1 MSGYKEQ
8 RDKYLTKVLSLH
20 RAGVTKGEIL
30 KEIPIQR
37 RTMDRWIDQFA
48 LENHPSKKY
57 RSKKREQYY
66 ERAIQLHFEEGYGE
80 TTIAKFIP
88 VGHTTIGRWIDNFV
102 GINGNNY
109 PSAMK
114 KEPRAES
121 DIQEDVAVLKQK
133 IAELES
139 QLNYQKLR
147 AEAYDTMIDIAE
159 KKFSIPIRK
168 KSGAKR

>member
-1 MSGYKEQ
+1 MSSYKKQ
-8 RDKYLTKVLSLH
+8 REKYLSKVLALH

-48 LENHPSKKY
+48 QIKHPSTRYHSWKK
-57 RSKKREQYY
+57 EQYY
-66 ERAIQLHFEEGYGE
+66 EKALQLHFEKGYGE

-88 VGHTTIGRWIDNFV
+88 VGHTTIGRWIANFV
-102 GINGNNY
+102 AENGNNY
-109 PSAMK
+109 QTAMK
-114 KEPRAES
+114 KKTTAEPTS
-121 DIQEDVAVLKQK
+121 LEDVAALKRK
-133 IAELES
+133 IVELES
-139 QLNYQKLR
+139 QLNYQTLR
-147 AEAYDTMIDIAE
+147 ADAYDTMIDIAE